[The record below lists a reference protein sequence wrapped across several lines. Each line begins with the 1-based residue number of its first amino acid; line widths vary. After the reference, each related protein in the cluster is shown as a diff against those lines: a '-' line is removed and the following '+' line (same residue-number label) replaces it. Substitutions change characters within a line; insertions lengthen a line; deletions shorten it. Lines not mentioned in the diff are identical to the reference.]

1 MAGVRTKYDGTEIA
15 PMGAGGQWRTPMR
28 NFLVPH
34 SVQTERVAGRPFFIV
49 TASMS
54 RHAVPSIVRTVATV
68 LDVKH

>member
-1 MAGVRTKYDGTEIA
+1 
-15 PMGAGGQWRTPMR
+15 MR

-68 LDVKH
+68 LDVKD